1 MTKYDDDNDRDENDD
16 GDGLTGNLPS
26 INRKLSFF
34 LLKVFQRVLV
44 RPAMVVVG
52 N

>member
-1 MTKYDDDNDRDENDD
+1 MTKYDDDKDRDEDND
-16 GDGLTGNLPS
+16 GDRLTGNLPP
-26 INRKLSFF
+26 INRNLSFF